1 MKINHDPSTWNLRSK
16 LLVATA
22 AVTLAVAVL
31 INWQANRRI
40 QALAEDQLRAMG
52 KDVATAFAGQAEQ
65 LVMMGNSNA
74 LAVAIAELKSNPIVY
89 FAVVTDAKQ
98 KVLGST
104 WGAADLPQPI
114 AESLFAKD
122 DGRDGG
128 LKSFGNV
135 DYLEVDGMLMQG
147 ALGQVHIGLRHDF
160 VRGIV
165 NKQTRAAL
173 LTMTVVLGI
182 GLAILAVALSR
193 IIDPIQEL
201 SELTRRIV
209 EEGDLTQEVRVESQD
224 EVGVLAGH
232 FKAMVERLREIPR
245 TLSAQSAAL
254 DTAVKALE
262 AATAAQN
269 TVVTRQA
276 TALQETQVTAEEIRQ
291 TSQVAARSAEG
302 ILADIGSAEQA
313 GERGTKALEQS
324 LSGLESILAS
334 VRSTAGNIA
343 DLGERSRQIGGITG
357 TVKDLADQSNMLALN
372 AAIEAVRSGEH
383 GKGFALVAREIRRLA
398 DQSIQSTERV
408 REILE
413 GVRAAVGDAVAGS
426 EEGARRVEQSLG
438 QMRASA
444 EGLRSLAGVVRDS
457 SAAVR
462 QIATAVNQ
470 QNAGV
475 SQVFAAVVDQNK
487 MMEESVK
494 QLEGTLKAVGS
505 LKEVSS
511 GIGAVLASYKA

>member
-1 MKINHDPSTWNLRSK
+1 
-16 LLVATA
+16 VAGT
-22 AVTLAVAVL
+22 
-31 INWQANRRI
+31 
-40 QALAEDQLRAMG
+40 
-52 KDVATAFAGQAEQ
+52 
-65 LVMMGNSNA
+65 
-74 LAVAIAELKSNPIVY
+74 
-89 FAVVTDAKQ
+89 
-98 KVLGST
+98 
-104 WGAADLPQPI
+104 
-114 AESLFAKD
+114 
-122 DGRDGG
+122 
-128 LKSFGNV
+128 
-135 DYLEVDGMLMQG
+135 
-147 ALGQVHIGLRHDF
+147 
-160 VRGIV
+160 
-165 NKQTRAAL
+165 
-173 LTMTVVLGI
+173 
-182 GLAILAVALSR
+182 
-193 IIDPIQEL
+193 
-201 SELTRRIV
+201 
-209 EEGDLTQEVRVESQD
+209 D

-232 FKAMVERLREIPR
+232 FKALVERLREIPR
-245 TLSAQSAAL
+245 TLSAQASAL
-254 DTAVKALE
+254 DDTVKALE

-269 TVVTRQA
+269 AVVTRQA

-313 GERGTKALEQS
+313 GARGTQALEQS
-324 LSGLESILAS
+324 VSGLEAILTS
-334 VRSTAGNIA
+334 VRSTAGSIN

-413 GVRAAVGDAVAGS
+413 GVRGAVNTAVAGS
-426 EEGARRVEQSLG
+426 EEGARQVEQSLG

-444 EGLRSLAGVVRDS
+444 ESLRALATTVSDS

-470 QNAGV
+470 QNTGV
-475 SQVFAAVVDQNK
+475 NQVFAAVVDQNK

-494 QLEGTLKAVGS
+494 QLEGTLVAVGT

-511 GIGAVLASYKA
+511 GIGAVLARYKA